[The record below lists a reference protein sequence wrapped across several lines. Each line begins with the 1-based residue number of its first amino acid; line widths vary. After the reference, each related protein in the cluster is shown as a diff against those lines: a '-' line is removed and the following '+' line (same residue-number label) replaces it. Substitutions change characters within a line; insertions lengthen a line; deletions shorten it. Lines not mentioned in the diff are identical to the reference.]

1 MRLSV
6 ADLVV
11 VVVAIFAA
19 HRGWRRGLLAQAF
32 ELGGGFLGLLA
43 GVALA
48 PRVAA
53 PFAEEAGIEAAL
65 LSLLAVVLGLSVGQG
80 LGYVIGHRF
89 GHAARKARL
98 GGIDSG
104 LGALFGAF
112 VILVSYW
119 LIGSLL
125 VEGPIRSVARS
136 LKHSALLRAMNEVS
150 APPDVLA
157 YLRQYLVAADFPQ
170 VFVGI
175 PPNNDPVPLPRGRL
189 VRRAIRA
196 ADQSTVRILTH
207 TPECGGNQLGSGW
220 IAGEATVITNAH
232 VVAGGDQGEISVF
245 EGATSHSG
253 SVVLF
258 DSATDIAV
266 IRVDEL
272 DGPALELSTEPLGR
286 GARGAVLGYPGS
298 RGGQLVVGAAA
309 VQARFQA
316 VGRDIYGSGTVRREV
331 YELRA
336 AVEEGESG
344 GPFVRPDGRVA
355 GTVFAASTTDATV
368 GYALTGN
375 ELADEVARG
384 ARTTGEV
391 STGDCTR

>member
-196 ADQSTVRILTH
+196 ADQSTVRIMTR

-220 IAGEATVITNAH
+220 IAGESTVITNAH
-232 VVAGGDQGEISVF
+232 VVAGGDEISVY

-384 ARTTGEV
+384 ARTTERV

>member
-19 HRGWRRGLLAQAF
+19 HRGWRRGLLAQVF
-32 ELGGGFLGLLA
+32 ELGGGFLGLLG
-43 GVALA
+43 GVALG
-48 PRVAA
+48 PRIAA

-65 LSLLAVVLGLSVGQG
+65 LSLLAVVLGLSLGQG

-89 GHAARKARL
+89 GHAARRARL
-98 GGIDSG
+98 GGVDSG
-104 LGALFGAF
+104 LGALFGAG
-112 VILVSYW
+112 VILLSYW

-125 VEGPIRSVARS
+125 LEGPIRPVARS
-136 LKHSALLRAMNEVS
+136 LKNSALLRALNEVS

-175 PPNNDPVPLPRGRL
+175 PPSNEPVPLPRGRL
-189 VRRAIRA
+189 VRRAIAA
-196 ADQSTVRILTH
+196 ADQSTVRVM
-207 TPECGGNQLGSGW
+207 TPTPACGGNQLGSGW
-220 IAGEATVITNAH
+220 IAGESTVITNAH
-232 VVAGGDQGEISVF
+232 VVAGGEQISVF
-245 EGATSHSG
+245 EGATSHPG
-253 SVVLF
+253 NVVLF
-258 DSATDIAV
+258 DPATDIAV
-266 IRVDEL
+266 IRVDGL
-272 DGPALELSTEPLGR
+272 AGPALELSTEPLTR
-286 GARGAVLGYPGS
+286 GARGAILGYPGS
-298 RGGQLVVGAAA
+298 RGGRLAVGAAA

-316 VGRDIYGSGTVRREV
+316 LGRDIYGAGTVRREV

-368 GYALTGN
+368 GYALTGD
-375 ELADEVARG
+375 ELADELEQG
-384 ARTTGEV
+384 ARNTEPV
-391 STGDCTR
+391 PTGDCTR

>member
-1 MRLSV
+1 VRLSV

-19 HRGWRRGLLAQAF
+19 HRGWRRGLLAQVF
-32 ELGGGFLGLLA
+32 ELGGGFLGLLG
-43 GVALA
+43 GVALG
-48 PRVAA
+48 PRIAA

-65 LSLLAVVLGLSVGQG
+65 LSLLAVVLGLSLGQG

-89 GHAARKARL
+89 GHAARRARL
-98 GGIDSG
+98 GGVDSG
-104 LGALFGAF
+104 LGALFGAG
-112 VILVSYW
+112 VILLSYW

-125 VEGPIRSVARS
+125 VEGPIRPVSRALKNSV
-136 LKHSALLRAMNEVS
+136 LLRALNEVS

-175 PPNNDPVPLPRGRL
+175 PPSNDPVPLPRGRL
-189 VRRAIRA
+189 VRRAIAA
-196 ADQSTVRILTH
+196 ADQSTVRVMTP

-220 IAGEATVITNAH
+220 IAGESTVITNAH
-232 VVAGGDQGEISVF
+232 VVAGGEEISVF
-245 EGATSHSG
+245 EGATSHPG

-258 DSATDIAV
+258 DPGTDIAV
-266 IRVDEL
+266 IRVDGL
-272 DGPALELSTEPLGR
+272 AGPALELSTEPLTR
-286 GARGAVLGYPGS
+286 GARGAILGYPGS
-298 RGGQLVVGAAA
+298 RGGQLAVGAAA

-316 VGRDIYGSGTVRREV
+316 VGRDIYGAGTVRREV

-368 GYALTGN
+368 GYALTGD
-375 ELADEVARG
+375 ELADEVEQG
-384 ARTTGEV
+384 ARSAEPV
-391 STGDCTR
+391 PTGDCTR

>member
-196 ADQSTVRILTH
+196 ADQSTVRIMTS

-232 VVAGGDQGEISVF
+232 VVAGGDEISVY

-266 IRVDEL
+266 IRVDGL

-384 ARTTGEV
+384 ARTTEEV

>member
-175 PPNNDPVPLPRGRL
+175 PPNNDPVALPRGRL

-196 ADQSTVRILTH
+196 ADQSTVRILTR

-220 IAGEATVITNAH
+220 IAGESTVITNAH
-232 VVAGGDQGEISVF
+232 VVAGGDEISVY

-384 ARTTGEV
+384 ARTTEEV

>member
-6 ADLVV
+6 ADLLV

-19 HRGWRRGLLAQAF
+19 HRGWRRGLLAQVF
-32 ELGGGFLGLLA
+32 ELGGGFLGLLG
-43 GVALA
+43 GVALG
-48 PRVAA
+48 PRIAA

-65 LSLLAVVLGLSVGQG
+65 LSLLAVVLGLSLGQG

-89 GHAARKARL
+89 GHAARRARL

-104 LGALFGAF
+104 LGALFGAG
-112 VILVSYW
+112 VILLSYW

-125 VEGPIRSVARS
+125 VEGPIRPVARS
-136 LKHSALLRAMNEVS
+136 LKNSALLRALNDVS

-189 VRRAIRA
+189 VRRAIAA
-196 ADQSTVRILTH
+196 ADQSTVRIMTP

-220 IAGEATVITNAH
+220 IAGDSTVITNAH
-232 VVAGGDQGEISVF
+232 VVAGGDQGRISVF
-245 EGATSHSG
+245 EGARSHLG

-258 DSATDIAV
+258 DPATDIAV

-272 DGPALELSTEPLGR
+272 AGPALELSTEPLSR
-286 GARGAVLGYPGS
+286 GARGAILGYPGS
-298 RGGQLVVGAAA
+298 RGGQLVFGAAA

-316 VGRDIYGSGTVRREV
+316 VGRDIYGAGAVRREV

-355 GTVFAASTTDATV
+355 GTVFAASTTEATV
-368 GYALTGN
+368 GYALTGD
-375 ELADEVARG
+375 ELADEVAQG
-384 ARTTGEV
+384 AHNTEAV

>member
-19 HRGWRRGLLAQAF
+19 HRGWRRGLLAQVF
-32 ELGGGFLGLLA
+32 ELGGGFLGLLG
-43 GVALA
+43 GVALG
-48 PRVAA
+48 PRIAA

-65 LSLLAVVLGLSVGQG
+65 LSLLAVVLGLSLGQG

-89 GHAARKARL
+89 GHAARRARL
-98 GGIDSG
+98 GGVDSG
-104 LGALFGAF
+104 LGALFGAG
-112 VILVSYW
+112 VILLSYW

-125 VEGPIRSVARS
+125 LEGPIRPVARS
-136 LKHSALLRAMNEVS
+136 LKNSALLRALNEVS

-175 PPNNDPVPLPRGRL
+175 PPSNEPVPLPRGRL
-189 VRRAIRA
+189 VRRAIAA
-196 ADQSTVRILTH
+196 ADQSTVRVM
-207 TPECGGNQLGSGW
+207 TPTPACGGNQLG
-220 IAGEATVITNAH
+220 N
-232 VVAGGDQGEISVF
+232 
-245 EGATSHSG
+245 
-253 SVVLF
+253 VVLF
-258 DSATDIAV
+258 DPATDIAV
-266 IRVDEL
+266 IRVDGL
-272 DGPALELSTEPLGR
+272 AGPALELSTEPLTR
-286 GARGAVLGYPGS
+286 GARGAILGYPGS
-298 RGGQLVVGAAA
+298 RGGRLAVGAAA

-316 VGRDIYGSGTVRREV
+316 LGRDIYGAGTVRREV

-368 GYALTGN
+368 GYALTGD
-375 ELADEVARG
+375 ELADEVEQG
-384 ARTTGEV
+384 ARNTEPV
-391 STGDCTR
+391 PTGDCTR

>member
-1 MRLSV
+1 VRLSV

-43 GVALA
+43 GVALG
-48 PRVAA
+48 PRIAA

-98 GGIDSG
+98 GGLDSG

-196 ADQSTVRILTH
+196 ADQSTVRIM
-207 TPECGGNQLGSGW
+207 TPTPQCGGNQLGSGW
-220 IAGEATVITNAH
+220 IAGETTVITNAH
-232 VVAGGDQGEISVF
+232 VVAGGKEISVF
-245 EGATSHSG
+245 EGATSHEG
-253 SVVLF
+253 NVVLF
-258 DSATDIAV
+258 DPATDIAV

-286 GARGAVLGYPGS
+286 GTRGAVLGYPGS
-298 RGGQLVVGAAA
+298 RGGQLATGAAA

-384 ARTTGEV
+384 ARTTGPV

>member
-175 PPNNDPVPLPRGRL
+175 PPNNDPVALPRGRL

-196 ADQSTVRILTH
+196 ADQSTVRIMTS

-220 IAGEATVITNAH
+220 IAGESTVITNAH
-232 VVAGGDQGEISVF
+232 VVAGGDDISVF
-245 EGATSHSG
+245 EGATSHRG

-384 ARTTGEV
+384 ARTTEEV